1 MAKQLNVRSD
11 KARATANKVAVR
23 LNGTTTDVVVGALRR
38 FAGESAKVPT
48 YDDLTPEQK
57 ARADRILALARAGRS
72 EGDPDA
78 SSDHSWLYDEHG
90 LPK

>member
-1 MAKQLNVRSD
+1 MAKQLNIRSD
-11 KARATANKVAVR
+11 KARATANRVAGR
-23 LNGTTTDVVVGALRR
+23 LKGTTTDVVMGALQR
-38 FAGESAKVPT
+38 FEGQTAKVPT
-48 YDDLTPEQK
+48 YQDLTPEQK